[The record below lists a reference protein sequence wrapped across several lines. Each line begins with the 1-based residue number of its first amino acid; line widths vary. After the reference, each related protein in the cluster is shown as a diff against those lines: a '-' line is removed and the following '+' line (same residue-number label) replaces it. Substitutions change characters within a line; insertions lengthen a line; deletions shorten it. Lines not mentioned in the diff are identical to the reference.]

1 MSSHLLITY
10 AGVAMCVRDFLIK
23 QPLIV
28 LLLLLSMLVGFIH
41 PNCRYLQ
48 NHEWLLVYV
57 RFVRFESGVCFNF
70 VNKPCLIHFTLSILF
85 SLPFR
90 VIRTPQLCAHTC
102 SFQNVYQCRTRV
114 QTLDWRGHP
123 SSISRFL
130 RCSSCAWQGHD

>member
-10 AGVAMCVRDFLIK
+10 AGVAMCVREIQIK
-23 QPLIV
+23 QPLVV
-28 LLLLLSMLVGFIH
+28 LHLQLSTLVGFIY

-102 SFQNVYQCRTRV
+102 SFPNVCQCRKIA
-114 QTLDWRGHP
+114 QTLDWHGHP
-123 SSISRFL
+123 SSVSRFL
-130 RCSSCAWQGHD
+130 RCSSCAWQDRD